1 MSVTLRWS
9 KLKIKSKNFPTNKLK
24 PQFNG
29 EIFFVY
35 DIESLVIHH
44 FYIEI
49 KSCVMSKLVTKR
61 HREDHEQKHI
71 NETRCCYY
79 KKREEFF
86 NSLKQKV
93 VQKDRKF
100 RSKTYNQDDL
110 QILNDD
116 EIVQLNQLLR
126 EPNFLTS
133 IKNFYKFIYGSNP
146 SGELYK
152 PKNAPIILDDEGNF
166 DKNTSYF
173 ALFFKHYSDFNNNN
187 NNNEYDGIYKNIY
200 KDNDLLDDKNYFD
213 RFKDAPNNSKLY
225 NIYQLFVKLTSNK
238 LSIESGKKVLAD
250 IEEYLS
256 LGQIN
261 SLVKKEREKM
271 KNIKIDSINILD
283 LDKQMYLDRA
293 HIFPVERI
301 KDKIVKLVNRENHNL
316 TTSDKVKYFLKKI
329 TEAHNLIALDK
340 TSHSQFDRNKFT
352 WDSNNG
358 KLVINCC
365 NSPQP
370 CNHISNEI
378 TDLPKEKITR
388 DILDNLYLRNSIVKN
403 KSGQKKLTLF

>member
-1 MSVTLRWS
+1 MSATLRWS
-9 KLKIKSKNFPTNKLK
+9 KLKIKSKHFSEKKDK
-24 PQFNG
+24 PQFKG

-49 KSCVMSKLVTKR
+49 NSCVMSKLVTKR
-61 HREDHEQKHI
+61 HREAHEQCDI
-71 NETRCCYY
+71 NKTRCCYY

-93 VQKDRKF
+93 VQKDRKH
-100 RSKTYNQDDL
+100 RSKIYNQDDL
-110 QILNDD
+110 QILNND
-116 EIVQLNQLLR
+116 EIADLNQLLR
-126 EPNFLTS
+126 TPNFLTS

-146 SGELYK
+146 SGELYM

-173 ALFFKHYSDFNNNN
+173 ALFFTHYSDFNNNN
-187 NNNEYDGIYKNIY
+187 NNKYDDIY

-225 NIYQLFVKLTSNK
+225 SVYQLFVKLTSNK
-238 LSIESGKKVLAD
+238 LSIESGKKVLVD
-250 IEEYLS
+250 IKKHLS
-256 LGQIN
+256 LDQIN
-261 SLVKKEREKM
+261 SLVEKERTKM

-283 LDKQMYLDRA
+283 LDKQIPLDKA

-301 KDKIVKLVNRENHNL
+301 KDKIVKLVNRESYNL
-316 TTSDKVKYFLKKI
+316 TSPQVKYFVKKI

-340 TSHSQFDRNKFT
+340 TSHSQFDTNKFT

-365 NSPQP
+365 NSPQT
-370 CNHISNEI
+370 CEHISNKI
-378 TDLPKEKITR
+378 TDLPKEKITD
-388 DILDNLYLRNSIVKN
+388 DILCNLYLRNSIVKKN
-403 KSGQKKLTLF
+403 KPGQKKLTL

>member
-1 MSVTLRWS
+1 MSATLRWS
-9 KLKIKSKNFPTNKLK
+9 KLKIKSKSENKDK
-24 PQFNG
+24 PQFKG

-44 FYIEI
+44 FYIQVN
-49 KSCVMSKLVTKR
+49 SCVMSKLVTKS

-71 NETRCCYY
+71 NKTRCCYY

-86 NSLKQKV
+86 DSLKQKV

-116 EIVQLNQLLR
+116 EIVQLNKLLR

-146 SGELYK
+146 SGELYM
-152 PKNAPIILDDEGNF
+152 PKNAPIILDYEGNF
-166 DKNTSYF
+166 DKNISYF
-173 ALFFKHYSDFNNNN
+173 ALFFTHYSDFKNNNY
-187 NNNEYDGIYKNIY
+187 EYDGIYKNIY
-200 KDNDLLDDKNYFD
+200 KDNGLLDDKNYFD
-213 RFKDAPNNSKLY
+213 RFKDAPKNSKLY
-225 NIYQLFVKLTSNK
+225 KVYQLLVELTSNK
-238 LSIESGKKVLAD
+238 LSIESGKKVLAK
-250 IEEYLS
+250 IKEYLS
-256 LGQIN
+256 LDEIN
-261 SLVKKEREKM
+261 SLVEKERTKM

-283 LDKQMYLDRA
+283 LDKQIPLDRA

-301 KDKIVKLVNRENHNL
+301 KDKIVKLVNMENNNL
-316 TTSDKVKYFLKKI
+316 TTSNQVKYFLKKI
-329 TEAHNLIALDK
+329 TETHNLIALDK
-340 TSHSQFDRNKFT
+340 TSHSQFDTNKFT

-365 NSPQP
+365 NSPQT
-370 CNHISNEI
+370 CGHISNKI
-378 TDLPKEKITR
+378 TDLPKEKITD
-388 DILDNLYLRNSIVKN
+388 DILCNLYLRNSIVKN
-403 KSGQKKLTLF
+403 KAGQKKLTL